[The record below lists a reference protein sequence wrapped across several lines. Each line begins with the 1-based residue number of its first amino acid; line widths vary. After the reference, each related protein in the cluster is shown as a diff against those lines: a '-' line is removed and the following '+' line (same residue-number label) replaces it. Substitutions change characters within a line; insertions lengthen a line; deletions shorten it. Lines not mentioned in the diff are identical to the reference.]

1 MDGQS
6 FTHYNLS
13 KEILEALNLLNYKEA
28 TKVQQLVLPKALSKK
43 DLRVKASTGSGKT
56 AAFGIP
62 ISEMVDWLENKPQ
75 ALILV
80 PTRELAIQ
88 VSEEIRSIGRLKRLK
103 VSAIFGRVDIKRQE
117 LELKQKTHIVVGTP
131 GRIRDLISRG
141 SLVIDEIKYLVIDEA
156 DEMFF
161 IGLKEQVEDIIK
173 QLPKSRTT
181 MLFSAT
187 LSEDINELVK
197 QYMIEPLDIE
207 VESETTTMDQ
217 IKQLAFLVE
226 EEQKFDALK
235 YVTITQNPDSC
246 IIFANTQVKVDEI
259 YEFLKKNKYP
269 VNCLHGGLQQKERM
283 KIMES
288 FKQGGFRYLVAT
300 DVVARGIDIDKL
312 SLVIN
317 FDMYRGLENY
327 VHRIGRTGRQ
337 REIGTAVTFYTKNEK
352 SKLEELEN
360 YLKTS
365 ILQVPTE
372 NKSTN
377 IELTKIES
385 DDIESTEIKSTDIE
399 STDIESAAYLPSDS
413 SDSII
418 KRIENETFII
428 SSNEQLRFEEKLKQ
442 TPVVKPNKSKNV
454 EKDILK
460 LHINAGKKA
469 KIRTNEIVATI
480 CSIEGILDTDIGVIQ
495 ITDIATFVEILNNKG
510 LHVLEELKKKTIKGK
525 VRKVNIARR

>member
-28 TKVQQLVLPKALSKK
+28 TTVQQLVLPKALPKALSKK

-207 VESETTTMDQ
+207 VESETTTMDH

-337 REIGTAVTFYTKNEK
+337 REIGTAVTFYTKNEE
-352 SKLEELEN
+352 SKLEELED

-372 NKSTN
+372 V
-377 IELTKIES
+377 ES
-385 DDIESTEIKSTDIE
+385 SNIKSTKVE
-399 STDIESAAYLPSDS
+399 SSDNKSADIESATHVPSIPC
-413 SDSII
+413 DSII

-510 LHVLEELKKKTIKGK
+510 MHVLEELKKKTIKGK

>member
-337 REIGTAVTFYTKNEK
+337 REIGTAVTFYTKNEE
-352 SKLEELEN
+352 SKLEELED

-372 NKSTN
+372 IESSN
-377 IELTKIES
+377 IESTKIES
-385 DDIESTEIKSTDIE
+385 SDNKSA
-399 STDIESAAYLPSDS
+399 DIESATHVPSIPC
-413 SDSII
+413 DSII

-510 LHVLEELKKKTIKGK
+510 MHVLEELKKKTIKGK

>member
-207 VESETTTMDQ
+207 VESETTTMDH

-288 FKQGGFRYLVAT
+288 FKQGSFRYLVAT

-352 SKLEELEN
+352 SKLEELED

-372 NKSTN
+372 
-377 IELTKIES
+377 IES
-385 DDIESTEIKSTDIE
+385 SNIKSTKVE
-399 STDIESAAYLPSDS
+399 SSDNKSADIESATHVPSIPC
-413 SDSII
+413 DSII

-510 LHVLEELKKKTIKGK
+510 MHVLEELKKKTIKGK

>member
-337 REIGTAVTFYTKNEK
+337 REIGTAVTFYTKNEE
-352 SKLEELEN
+352 SKLEELED

-372 NKSTN
+372 V
-377 IELTKIES
+377 ES
-385 DDIESTEIKSTDIE
+385 SNIKSTKVE
-399 STDIESAAYLPSDS
+399 SSDNKSADIESATHVPSIPC
-413 SDSII
+413 DSII

-510 LHVLEELKKKTIKGK
+510 MHVLEELKKKTIKGK

>member
-337 REIGTAVTFYTKNEK
+337 REIGTAVTFYTKNEE
-352 SKLEELEN
+352 SKLEELED

-372 NKSTN
+372 VKSSN
-377 IELTKIES
+377 
-385 DDIESTEIKSTDIE
+385 IESTKVESSDNKSA
-399 STDIESAAYLPSDS
+399 DIESATHVPSIPC
-413 SDSII
+413 DSII

-510 LHVLEELKKKTIKGK
+510 MHVLEELKKKTIKGK